1 MLFPL
6 AKHEYFHNFK
16 TRIFLKLLFTSKKV
30 IIWNFYLKL
39 RKPQY
44 IQQNFQKRHQNK

>member
-16 TRIFLKLLFTSKKV
+16 VRIFLKLLFTSRKV
-30 IIWNFYLKL
+30 VKGNFDLKVMKL
-39 RKPQY
+39 LHIK
-44 IQQNFQKRHQNK
+44 QNFQKRYQYK